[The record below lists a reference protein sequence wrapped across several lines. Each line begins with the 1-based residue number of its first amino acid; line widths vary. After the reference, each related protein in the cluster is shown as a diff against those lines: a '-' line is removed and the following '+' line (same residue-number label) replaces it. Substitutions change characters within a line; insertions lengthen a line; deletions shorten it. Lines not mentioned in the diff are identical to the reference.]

1 MCKLWPRSALCD
13 PISCPILT
21 TTSVAVISRYR
32 DTRYWYPILTP
43 ISGQHVTDIGTPD
56 IDPDTNPDIGY
67 VVYDI
72 GAMMTRYR
80 VCTRYRYRYRVTYD
94 MSRYRVKGKTRYRD
108 TQPDIVSL
116 GDPISG
122 KNPISG
128 MARFQMAARGPTAA
142 VSDRRTVRSPSP

>member
-1 MCKLWPRSALCD
+1 
-13 PISCPILT
+13 
-21 TTSVAVISRYR
+21 
-32 DTRYWYPILTP
+32 
-43 ISGQHVTDIGTPD
+43 
-56 IDPDTNPDIGY
+56 
-67 VVYDI
+67 
-72 GAMMTRYR
+72 MMTRYR

-128 MARFQMAARGPTAA
+128 MARFQMLRRLWISSISFRKTCRTRQGKWESGISRRLTAFCTR
-142 VSDRRTVRSPSP
+142 SVRSCCGETQITHLVKLQR